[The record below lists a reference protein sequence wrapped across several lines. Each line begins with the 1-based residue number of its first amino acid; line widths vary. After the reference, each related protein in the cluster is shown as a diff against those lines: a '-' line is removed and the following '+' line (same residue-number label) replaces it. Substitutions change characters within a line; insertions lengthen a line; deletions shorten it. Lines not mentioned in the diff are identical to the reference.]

1 LGLFLGVLIPFLNTN
16 KSFADSFTIGQLDYS
31 DVANFSTRVSG
42 HKNGNVIE
50 FYIPSSASLP
60 AKLSNFQIRYSSST
74 NPSSGTLKIFL
85 FALPNFSQIPVD
97 SGVLCQSSMYRYMP
111 PNTYLRDY
119 VIASTTVSYNYSQD
133 SGVLNFNFGSD
144 FQITNSGYYY
154 ILIDGYYSYFYLLGK
169 RISPYDCQEYN
180 LNTLF
185 MMQGYSCFDCDFSDY
200 YLYTPYGNYLTQ
212 INYSDSFF
220 QAYYSITLNSVAP
233 SAFVN
238 IIKPQNQ
245 TVITNQASTTP
256 PYRFEF
262 WGVDYY
268 LPDAATGTTAT
279 LYLDYSSFPDEKIKY
294 QEQFINLP
302 IDDYTI
308 STSTQF
314 YFGKTSFLPNGDY
327 KAKAYIQYQLAGT
340 TTQAIIY
347 SDDVFFSISEL
358 GGISYSTSTTST
370 IPIPNFEDI
379 CTAPQGGFLDYP
391 TQNITYALCKV
402 FSYLFIPNQEQQQ
415 NIQNRFSSFQ
425 DIIKNKPPLGYF
437 YKIKDALNQNI
448 TAGNATTTQV
458 LNTSTTQAFSA
469 VFSPLKAGLNWVLW
483 LAAGSWVFIKIKNLN
498 I

>member
-1 LGLFLGVLIPFLNTN
+1 LGVLILFLNTN
-16 KSFADSFTIGQLDYS
+16 KSFANNFITNTDDYSAVIQWQVKNNCYQHAAEDLIQPFYISANTKVNSIGFYAYSYGQANNFKLIVSSINPDFKDSNNHYSDIAPHILANVDFSLPNSVSYVQLDLSNY
-31 DVANFSTRVSG
+31 
-42 HKNGNVIE
+42 NV
-50 FYIPSSASLP
+50 SLP
-60 AKLSNFQIRYSSST
+60 FDGYLYFWFMST
-74 NPSSGTLKIFL
+74 YNDYNNCVNGSLYGHNGSDYNSPS
-85 FALPNFSQIPVD
+85 A
-97 SGVLCQSSMYRYMP
+97 VLGG
-111 PNTYLRDY
+111 
-119 VIASTTVSYNYSQD
+119 NYS
-133 SGVLNFNFGSD
+133 GSND
-144 FQITNSGYYY
+144 ITQR
-154 ILIDGYYSYFYLLGK
+154 ISYFFNAWYGGDRVKL
-169 RISPYDCQEYN
+169 D
-180 LNTLF
+180 
-185 MMQGYSCFDCDFSDY
+185 
-200 YLYTPYGNYLTQ
+200 LYTSPL
-212 INYSDSFF
+212 I
-220 QAYYSITLNSVAP
+220 P
-233 SAFVN
+233 PAFIN

-279 LYLDYSSFPDEKIKY
+279 LFLDYSSFPDDKIKY

-314 YFGKTSFLPNGDY
+314 YFGKTYFLPNGDY

-347 SDDVFFSISEL
+347 SDDVFFTISEA

-415 NIQNRFSSFQ
+415 NIQNRFSGFQ
-425 DIIKNKPPLGYF
+425 DIIKSKPPLGYF

-448 TAGNATTTQV
+448 TTSNATTTQI

-469 VFSPLKAGLNWVLW
+469 VFSPLKTGLNWVLW

>member
-1 LGLFLGVLIPFLNTN
+1 LGLFLAISITLLNTN
-16 KSFADSFTIGQLDYS
+16 KSLANNFITNTDDYS
-31 DVANFSTRVSG
+31 AGIMWQIKNYCYNHASEDVVQPFYISANTKVNSIGFYGYNYGSVSNGFRLIISTISPDFKDNNNHYSDIAPHILADVNFSLPNSIGYVQIDLS
-42 HKNGNVIE
+42 NYNI
-50 FYIPSSASLP
+50 SLP
-60 AKLSNFQIRYSSST
+60 SDGYLYFWFMST
-74 NPSSGTLKIFL
+74 YNDYNNCVNGGLYGHNGSDYNSPS
-85 FALPNFSQIPVD
+85 A
-97 SGVLCQSSMYRYMP
+97 VLGG
-111 PNTYLRDY
+111 
-119 VIASTTVSYNYSQD
+119 NYS
-133 SGVLNFNFGSD
+133 GSND
-144 FQITNSGYYY
+144 ITQR
-154 ILIDGYYSYFYLLGK
+154 ISYFFNASYGGDRVKL
-169 RISPYDCQEYN
+169 D
-180 LNTLF
+180 
-185 MMQGYSCFDCDFSDY
+185 
-200 YLYTPYGNYLTQ
+200 LYTSPL
-212 INYSDSFF
+212 I
-220 QAYYSITLNSVAP
+220 P
-233 SAFVN
+233 PAFIN
-238 IIKPQNQ
+238 IIKPQNNE
-245 TVITNQASTTP
+245 VITNQNYP
-256 PYRFEF
+256 LNFF
-262 WGVDYY
+262 GIDYF

-279 LYLDYSSFPDEKIKY
+279 FYLDYSNLDETINHE
-294 QEQFINLP
+294 EQFYLP

-314 YFGKTSFLPNGDY
+314 YFSKSHYLPNDNY

-347 SDDVFFSISEL
+347 SDETYFAINEA
-358 GGISYSTSTTST
+358 GGVSYATSTTST

-379 CTAPQGGFLDYP
+379 CTSPPGGFLDYP

-469 VFSPLKAGLNWVLW
+469 VFSPLKTGLNWVLW

>member
-1 LGLFLGVLIPFLNTN
+1 LGLFLGVLILFLNTN
-16 KSFADSFTIGQLDYS
+16 KSFADSFITNTDDYS
-31 DVANFSTRVSG
+31 AGIMWQIKNYCYQHAAEDLIQPFFISSNIKVNSVGFYGYSYGQANNFKLIVSSINPDFKDSNNHYSDIAPYILADVNFT
-42 HKNGNVIE
+42 
-50 FYIPSSASLP
+50 LP
-60 AKLSNFQIRYSSST
+60 NSVNYVQIDLSNYNISLNYDGYLYFWFMSLDNSGYCVKGGLYGRNGSDYNSPSAVLGGNYSSS
-74 NPSSGTLKIFL
+74 N
-85 FALPNFSQIPVD
+85 D
-97 SGVLCQSSMYRYMP
+97 
-111 PNTYLRDY
+111 
-119 VIASTTVSYNYSQD
+119 
-133 SGVLNFNFGSD
+133 
-144 FQITNSGYYY
+144 ITGRQ
-154 ILIDGYYSYFYLLGK
+154 SYFFNAWYGGDMVKL
-169 RISPYDCQEYN
+169 D
-180 LNTLF
+180 
-185 MMQGYSCFDCDFSDY
+185 
-200 YLYTPYGNYLTQ
+200 LYTSPL
-212 INYSDSFF
+212 I
-220 QAYYSITLNSVAP
+220 P
-233 SAFVN
+233 PAFIN

-256 PYRFEF
+256 PYRFDF

-279 LYLDYSSFPDEKIKY
+279 LFLDYSSFPDDKIKY

-314 YFGKTSFLPNGDY
+314 YFGKTYFLPNGDY
-327 KAKAYIQYQLAGT
+327 KAKAYMQYRLAGT
-340 TTQAIIY
+340 TTQTIIY

-379 CTAPQGGFLDYP
+379 CTPPQGGFLDYP

-402 FSYLFIPNQEQQQ
+402 FSYLFVPNQEQQQ

-425 DIIKNKPPLGYF
+425 DIIKSKPPLGYF

-458 LNTSTTQAFSA
+458 LNTSTTQAFST
-469 VFSPLKAGLNWVLW
+469 VFSPLKTGLGWILW